1 VAADPNVPNGEV
13 ATVEHAA
20 PLLTFGMEIVPVTP
34 LGTGLTPGNAPG
46 TGKPFGPTGAPG
58 TVPSE
63 EVAPSGGMTVPT
75 WANAGLQHNKGQA
88 AAAIKKGL
96 MEHFSDNS
104 GRMTWRA
111 AAAAISKAAGT
122 TVFFFMAALAHR

>member
-1 VAADPNVPNGEV
+1 VLG
-13 ATVEHAA
+13 TV
-20 PLLTFGMEIVPVTP
+20 IVPVTP
-34 LGTGLTPGNAPG
+34 EGTGLTPGDASPVAPIG
-46 TGKPFGPTGAPG
+46 MPVVPNDAPA
-58 TVPSE
+58 TVPNG

-96 MEHFSDNS
+96 MEQFSDDS

-111 AAAAISKAAGT
+111 PASAAVSKAAGT
-122 TVFFFMAALAHR
+122 TIFSFMAALAHR